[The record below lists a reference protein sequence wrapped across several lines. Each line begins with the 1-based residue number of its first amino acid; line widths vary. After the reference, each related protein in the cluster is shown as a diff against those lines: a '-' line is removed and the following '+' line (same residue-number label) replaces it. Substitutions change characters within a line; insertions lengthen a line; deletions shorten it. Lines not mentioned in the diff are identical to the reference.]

1 MKQSERLEQFVKLM
15 AEHSDLAVKEFERL
29 SKKLDGVEAELALL
43 KKVVAYGAQQDFPWF
58 HIRGDESRHK
68 GNQVAKVWMH
78 MKQHPDCGE
87 YPAAVATFA
96 PDPLGYDKLPG
107 LLSACRRLHVK
118 EFLGC

>member
-15 AEHSDLAVKEFERL
+15 AEHSDLAVREFERL

-68 GNQVAKVWMH
+68 GTRS
-78 MKQHPDCGE
+78 PRCGC
-87 YPAAVATFA
+87 T
-96 PDPLGYDKLPG
+96 
-107 LLSACRRLHVK
+107 
-118 EFLGC
+118 